1 MTSGLALQRRSR
13 SDWALN
19 LPYGEW
25 RTADGRVVLFNRHY
39 RPLWELRPDHSIAK
53 ADPNEWIAWE
63 TQRWFYDDSVPEAG
77 KRAAAEAALA
87 RFAAEGVRA
96 LLGPPR
102 HRKQHADGAA

>member
-13 SDWALN
+13 SDRALN

-25 RTADGRVVLFNRHY
+25 RTADGRVVLFNRRY
-39 RPLWELRPDHSIAK
+39 QPLCALRPGHSIAK

-63 TQRWFYDDSVPEAG
+63 TQRWFYDGSVPEAG